1 MEEPAPPYFVAYAPY
16 LPLGDFQTI
25 GPWQLIPRHKLE
37 AEDAAAKAPVRL
49 AKNFAELFEL
59 PAPNGS
65 PCGAFLHLLG
75 TRFGVEPADVDQRL
89 MHAFLALAL
98 AVIDANPSALDH
110 NRDPNAGHRSM
121 TSENARIAAARI
133 SDEGYTTLLSG
144 SRVPRLDMGVY
155 VGEGETWLKGQ
166 KLPPPADLRIP
177 SFPVMNSFAYASAAH
192 ESVAR
197 NTKAARRLRRA
208 ILWLTLAWLNTE
220 GLTDDL
226 RVPALRAGF
235 EVLLSRE
242 KSLQLARVVAQLL
255 EDDTAKRERTWKAN
269 KQARAARLSD
279 IAWWF
284 MRFSLLRNELMHG
297 TEPPPDAWRHNK
309 IRHVNLAEA
318 YLRLAIKAAIAKD
331 NKGLRNEMAIQ
342 RQVKALRQEMRE
354 QKGSI

>member
-1 MEEPAPPYFVAYAPY
+1 MEEPVPLYFVAYAPY
-16 LPLGDFQTI
+16 LPLRDFQAI

-37 AEDAAAKAPVRL
+37 AEDVVAKAPVRL
-49 AKNFAELFEL
+49 AENFADLFEL
-59 PAPNGS
+59 PVPNGPS
-65 PCGAFLHLLG
+65 CGAFLHLQG
-75 TRFGVEPADVDQRL
+75 TRFGAEPAEVDQRL
-89 MHAFLALAL
+89 MHAFLALAV

-155 VGEGETWLKGQ
+155 VGEGATWLKDQ
-166 KLPPPADLRIP
+166 KIPPPADLRIP
-177 SFPVMNSFAYASAAH
+177 SFAAMPSFAYAEAAY

-197 NTKAARRLRRA
+197 DTKTARRLRRA

-242 KSLQLARVVAQLL
+242 KSLQLARVLAQLL
-255 EDDTAKRERTWKAN
+255 QDDTAKRKRTWRAN
-269 KQARAARLSD
+269 KVDRTAHLSD

-297 TEPPPDAWRHNK
+297 TEPPPDAWRHSK

-318 YLRLAIKAAIAKD
+318 YLRLAIKATIAKE

-354 QKGSI
+354 QKGSL